1 MRLTFKRKNFLKSL
15 LFFLL
20 FVIMSTFLVFFSI
33 RNEELKKTN
42 SSISQLKKVDPK
54 TEIIGKCFQQ
64 IFEADNNF
72 KLYSLS
78 YDSLHYARYRGHI
91 DSLILNLDTL
101 KSCFEAES
109 EEELFV
115 TNAGISLNQKI
126 DISASFVNLKRITD
140 SLLYT
145 AVAIDSFSIQSKNP
159 NNFRIKSFDPSKLKS
174 MIDTM
179 NIFTT
184 TFKLKKGIL
193 EKIKTFIA
201 GGTEELITHQQLA
214 IKSKDSLAT
223 NERDATSQFDF
234 TDVIAGK
241 TDNYYQKQLR
251 SQKYNREKLAS
262 KERMLVLITNELMT
276 NLNSILNALN
286 DQIEQTDQAV
296 KNNALTILS
305 NSTKK
310 LNKVSLISLF
320 LVVLIVIGIIL
331 VLRQMS
337 RSESLKRENLISHL
351 ELSEEK
357 YRNLIES
364 ATDSIFIIKKGN
376 IEYVNQ
382 VLIQLSG
389 YKEMEIIGKPFINFV
404 SANDRQRIAEFHQKR
419 LKGETAPLSYESFAV
434 LKNGEE
440 IPVEVTISV
449 FNYFGELA
457 ELVFLRD
464 IRGRKEAE
472 IKIMESKISFENLF
486 ENSPVSIWEEDITE
500 VMQKIEQL
508 KQTGIQNFEAYF
520 EQHPEEIIK
529 FLELIKVLRINK
541 ETLSLYQANNKEELF
556 VNINNTFL
564 PESFDVFKS
573 ELISLANGET
583 KVEAKTR
590 VKTLQGKILDVIVRM
605 FTLIVENRQ
614 IAYVT
619 TIDVSKLSAAEAEI
633 RKLNEEL
640 ENRVKERTAQ
650 LEAVNFDLESFAYS
664 VSHDLRAPIRHID
677 AFTKI
682 IDQSI
687 PDQTPELERYF
698 KRVYE
703 SSAKM
708 SKMIDDLLN
717 FSRLGRKSL
726 NKTEID
732 LNALINQVISLFATD
747 INNRTIEWKIEKLPV
762 IQGDISL
769 LNLVFENLI
778 SNALKFTSKNEKT
791 IIEIGKCNK
800 SDKCSFYIKDNGV
813 GFDMKYADK
822 LFGVFQRL
830 HNQDDFEGTGIGL
843 ANIKQIIQ
851 KHGGSITAHAELNKG
866 ATFFINL

>member
-1 MRLTFKRKNFLKSL
+1 
-15 LFFLL
+15 
-20 FVIMSTFLVFFSI
+20 MSTFLIFFI
-33 RNEELKKTN
+33 TRNEELEKIN
-42 SSISQLKKVDPK
+42 SSIIQLKKNDPK
-54 TEIIGKCFQQ
+54 IELIGKCFQQ

-78 YDSLHYARYRGHI
+78 YDSIHYARYRSHI
-91 DSLILNLDTL
+91 DTLILKLDTL
-101 KSCFEAES
+101 KSSFETDS
-109 EEELFV
+109 NEEFFV
-115 TNAGISLNQKI
+115 RNAGISLGQKI
-126 DISASFVNLKRITD
+126 DISASFLNLKRLTD

-145 AVAIDSFSIQSKNP
+145 AFAIDSFSIHSKNP
-159 NNFRIKSFDPSKLKS
+159 NNFRIKSFDPSNLKS

-184 TFKLKKGIL
+184 TSKSKKGIL
-193 EKIKTFIA
+193 GKIKTFIA
-201 GGTEELITHQQLA
+201 GGTEELITQQQLA
-214 IKSKDSLAT
+214 VKSKDSLSAS
-223 NERDATSQFDF
+223 EIDSSSQFAYY

-251 SQKYNREKLAS
+251 SQRYNREKLAS
-262 KERMLVLITNELMT
+262 KERMLVLTTNELMT
-276 NLNSILNALN
+276 NLNNILNTLN
-286 DQIEQTDQAV
+286 DQIEQRDLAV
-296 KNNALTILS
+296 KNNALNTLS

-310 LNKVSLISLF
+310 LNKGSLISLF
-320 LVVLIVIGIIL
+320 LVVLLVIGIIL
-331 VLRQMS
+331 ILRQMS
-337 RSESLKRENLISHL
+337 RSESIKREELIRHL

-364 ATDSIFIIKKGN
+364 ATDSIFIIKKGS

-404 SANDRQRIAEFHQKR
+404 RANDRQRIYEFYQKR
-419 LKGETAPLSYESFAV
+419 LNGETAPFSYESYAV

-440 IPVEVTISV
+440 IPVEVTASV

-472 IKIMESKISFENLF
+472 VKIMESKISFENLF
-486 ENSPVSIWEEDITE
+486 ENSPVSIWEEDITD
-500 VMQKIEQL
+500 VVHRIEQL
-508 KQTGIQNFEAYF
+508 KQSGIDNFEAYF
-520 EQHPEEIIK
+520 EQNPEEIIK
-529 FLELIKVLRINK
+529 FSEQTKVLRINK
-541 ETLSLYQANNKEELF
+541 ETLSLYQASNKEELF
-556 VNINNTFL
+556 VNINKTFL

-573 ELISLANGET
+573 EIISLANGET
-583 KVEAKTR
+583 KFDAKTR

-619 TIDVSKLSAAEAEI
+619 TIDISKLSAAEAEI

-682 IDQSI
+682 IHQSLPNQI
-687 PDQTPELERYF
+687 PELDRYF
-698 KRVYE
+698 KKVYE

-708 SKMIDDLLN
+708 SKMIDDILN

-726 NKTEID
+726 NKSEID
-732 LNALINQVISLFATD
+732 LNTLINQVIVLFAPD
-747 INNRTIEWKIEKLPV
+747 VENRTIEWKIEKLPA

-778 SNALKFTSKNEKT
+778 SNALKFTSRNEKT
-791 IIEIGKCNK
+791 IIEIGRCNK
-800 SDKCSFYIKDNGV
+800 SNKCSFFIRDNGV